1 MSLAKLLKP
10 INDRQKEREQKF
22 NDLLITLNQQRLQG
36 KHFVAI
42 QTNYMLDSSISFSQ
56 YIFQNK
62 RLITLI
68 GERHDLKWKCQEDSL
83 TVAQYC
89 KMAVERNQKCRVM
102 LEFHPSVDPSTS
114 QSESIKT
121 TVASLQSI
129 NRTNQIIAFD
139 KRDDFLTHNNH
150 IKLYHDISP
159 PYFISLGH
167 ENVFNYYV
175 KIFYDKFILFGLNDA
190 TAHTTDEATRYL
202 YDIFL
207 KDTISHFDNIRDK
220 LNKGEDLQNI
230 RQELWHAWKKVCDFF
245 ILKEVLGSDDIDEYI
260 VIVGKNHTH
269 NLDKILPTIPYL
281 TTLNFQD
288 SKNQSDCVTLF
299 QSYLV

>member
-56 YIFQNK
+56 YIFKNK

-121 TVASLQSI
+121 IFTSLQSI
-129 NRTNQIIAFD
+129 NKTSQIISFD
-139 KRDDFLTHNNH
+139 KRDDFLTRFYHHN
-150 IKLYHDISP
+150 LYQAP
-159 PYFISLGH
+159 QEYFIDLGH
-167 ENVFNYYV
+167 KKVLNHYV
-175 KIFYDKFILFGLNDA
+175 KPFYDKFTLFGLNDA
-190 TAHTTDEATRYL
+190 TAGTTDKATRYL

-207 KDTISHFDNIRDK
+207 KDLISRFEDISNK
-220 LNKGEDLQNI
+220 LNRHEDLQNI

-245 ILKEVLGSDDIDEYI
+245 ILKDILGSDDIDEYI
-260 VIVGKNHTH
+260 VIVGKKHTD
-269 NLDKILPTIPYL
+269 NLNQILPTIPYL
-281 TTLNFQD
+281 TRLNFQD
-288 SKNQSDCVTLF
+288 GKNQSDCVTLF
-299 QSYLV
+299 KSYLV